1 MPLCCEYLPAT
12 EVAQQE
18 LVLLHGWGC
27 NREVWRPLLVL
38 LRPWANITLVDLP
51 GCAPGV
57 EAGAPPSLDKLVV
70 DILDCSPD
78 NAVVVGWSLGGQI
91 ALELAERE
99 PDRVLAVV
107 TICSNPLFL
116 AVPGWPGMH
125 AKVFDEFRAN
135 VQEDPAAA
143 LKRFDSLQVT
153 GARHPRQLLRR
164 LLNLQRQPATG
175 ALLVGLG
182 WLEALDKRK
191 SLARLMQPQLHLFAE
206 RDALVPASVPYAMTT
221 LLGEAASV
229 QVEVLPESCHL
240 APLDRPIKLEQH
252 IRGFVKSAG
261 ELQERPVISSEPA
274 KKDVAA
280 SFSRAAAAY
289 DSAAHLQRDVGEQL
303 LTCLDKW
310 KGAPTT
316 VVDLGCGTGY
326 FCSELKSRYGSA
338 RYLGLDI
345 ASGMVG
351 YARTRNGGDSDWVVA
366 DAEALPLSVESV
378 DLVFSSL
385 VLQWCYRPEH
395 VFAEIGRVLSSG
407 GLCVFTSLGPD
418 TLKEL
423 RSAWAVVDSHQH
435 VNTFLPGSELEA
447 AVGKV
452 SGLNL
457 KLERRIFR
465 MEYKRVRHLLEELK
479 ALGAHNMNPS
489 RPTGLASRRALQG
502 MLRAYEAWR
511 TAGVLPATYEVYFG
525 ILEKA

>member
-1 MPLCCEYLPAT
+1 VPLCYEYLPAT

-51 GCAPGV
+51 WCAPGV
-57 EAGAPPSLDKLVV
+57 DAGGPPSLSKLVV
-70 DILDCSPD
+70 DILDCSPEQ
-78 NAVVVGWSLGGQI
+78 AVFVGWSLGGQI
-91 ALELAERE
+91 ALELAERD

-107 TICSNPLFL
+107 TICSNPLFV
-116 AVPGWPGMH
+116 AVPDWPGMQ

-143 LKRFDSLQVT
+143 LQRFDSLQVT

-164 LLNLQRQPATG
+164 LQNLQRQPATA
-175 ALLVGLG
+175 ALLIGLG

-191 SLARLMQPQLHLFAE
+191 CLARLKQPQLHLFAE
-206 RDALVPASVPYAMTT
+206 RDALVPASVPHAMTT
-221 LLGEAASV
+221 QLEAGSSV
-229 QVEVLPESCHL
+229 QIKILPKAPHL
-240 APLDRPIKLEQH
+240 APLDCPVELHQH
-252 IRGFVKSAG
+252 IRRFLTAAG
-261 ELQERPVISSEPA
+261 ELQERPATSSEPA

-280 SFSRAAAAY
+280 SFSRAAAVY
-289 DSAAHLQRDVGEQL
+289 DSSAHLQRDVGEQL
-303 LTCLDKW
+303 LTYLEKW
-310 KGAPTT
+310 KEAPTT

-345 ASGMVG
+345 ASGMVD
-351 YARTRNGGDSDWVVA
+351 YARTRNGSDGDWVVA
-366 DAEALPLSVESV
+366 DAEALPLSGESV

-385 VLQWCYRPEH
+385 ALQWCYRPEH
-395 VFAEIGRVLSSG
+395 VFAEIARVLRSG
-407 GLCVFTSLGPD
+407 GLCVFTSLGPG

-423 RSAWAVVDSHQH
+423 RSAWAGVDSHQH
-435 VNTFLPGSELEA
+435 VNTFLPSHELEV
-447 AVGKV
+447 AVARIP
-452 SGLNL
+452 GLNM

-465 MEYKRVRHLLEELK
+465 LEYRRVRDLLEELK

-489 RPTGLASRRALQG
+489 RPSGLTSRRALQG
-502 MLRAYEAWR
+502 MLRAYETWR

-525 ILEKA
+525 ILEKV